1 MPDPFR
7 HWDADALMVPAT
19 RAAAL
24 TAGAS
29 DLAAPTRGLHIN
41 TDGNITVVMADDA
54 AADTVTLAV
63 VAGMTYPYRIRRLTA
78 GTGVVGLF

>member
-19 RAAAL
+19 KAVAL
-24 TAGAS
+24 TASGT
-29 DLAAPTRGLHIN
+29 DLDAPTRGLHVN
-41 TDGNITVVMADDA
+41 ADGNITVVMADDA
-54 AADTVTLAV
+54 AADTVTLSV